1 MGAESWT
8 ITAPWHEDVAQV
20 LAETRS
26 KVFREGTYQP
36 IGERE
41 FATLA
46 ELDAYFLAEP
56 EIDEDGMVCLDGVG
70 GTASILDIRGVN
82 HIVEPGCTA
91 PPSDE
96 RLLAVFGT
104 RTPLLA
110 DVTEQC
116 WPLFDDL
123 DRGASYYVVGYE
135 AGAPVAIIFLG
146 LTWD

>member
-1 MGAESWT
+1 MGAETWT
-8 ITAPWHEDVAQV
+8 ITAAWRENVEEV
-20 LAETRS
+20 LAETRA

-36 IGERE
+36 IWRRE
-41 FATLA
+41 FATLE
-46 ELDAYFLAEP
+46 ELDAFFQAEP
-56 EIDEDGMVCLDGVG
+56 EVDEEGMVCLDGVG
-70 GTASILDIRGVN
+70 GTASILDIRGVSDV
-82 HIVEPGCTA
+82 VEPGCTA

-104 RTPLLA
+104 RTPTLA
-110 DVTEQC
+110 NVPEQC

-135 AGAPVAIIFLG
+135 AGAPAAIVFLG